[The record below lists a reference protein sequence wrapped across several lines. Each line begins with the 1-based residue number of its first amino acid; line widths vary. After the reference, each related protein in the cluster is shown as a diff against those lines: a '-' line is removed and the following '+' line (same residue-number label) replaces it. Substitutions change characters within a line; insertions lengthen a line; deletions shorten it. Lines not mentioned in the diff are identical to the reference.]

1 MHVFFATG
9 RVLPRRIEFMSE
21 YQESNPT
28 VVAGT
33 PRWVGL
39 AVAVLGALSLVGLGI
54 GWSAINH
61 SNSVEKSTQTALKQQ
76 NDAFGQRLS
85 KTEDENQQL
94 QSDLKVV
101 TDKLNVTQSELIAA
115 RKQNKMAA
123 VTYSKKLNE
132 LGSNVN
138 AQLATKAN
146 SDDVNKL
153 GGDVTGVKTDLD
165 ATKNSIQ
172 MARSEMGTLI
182 ARNHDEIDELRRM
195 GQRDYYEF
203 TVTRKAGA
211 QKVGTI
217 QVQLRDTNT
226 KKNQFTIYVLADDQS
241 FEKKNRSV
249 NEPIFFYT
257 GGTRQAVEL
266 VINKVSKSAATG
278 YLSVP
283 KAGASAFL
291 FILMRIRCLFGL
303 SQLRVLDTPFRLCQ
317 ANAWP
322 WAESKGR
329 VVFGGS

>member
-1 MHVFFATG
+1 
-9 RVLPRRIEFMSE
+9 MSE
-21 YQESNPT
+21 FQDSAIAHT
-28 VVAGT
+28 TGT

-39 AVAVLGALSLVGLGI
+39 AVAILGGISLISLGI
-54 GWSAINH
+54 GWSALNQAR
-61 SNSVEKSTQTALKQQ
+61 SVEQSTQASVKQSNEAL
-76 NDAFGQRLS
+76 AQRLA
-85 KTEDENQQL
+85 KADEVNQQL
-94 QSDLKVV
+94 QSDVKDV
-101 TDKLNVTQSELIAA
+101 TDKLNLTQGELITA
-115 RKQNKMAA
+115 RKQNHKATTAVDQKVTNLATSVKAELAA
-123 VTYSKKLNE
+123 KANADDVSKLN
-132 LGSNVN
+132 
-138 AQLATKAN
+138 
-146 SDDVNKL
+146 
-153 GGDVTGVKTDLD
+153 GDVTGVKTDLD

-226 KKNQFTIYVLADDQS
+226 KKNQFTIYVLADDKS

-266 VINKVSKSAATG
+266 VINKVSKSTATG

-283 KAGASAFL
+283 KAGPSTAS
-291 FILMRIRCLFGL
+291 
-303 SQLRVLDTPFRLCQ
+303 SSNT
-317 ANAWP
+317 
-322 WAESKGR
+322 
-329 VVFGGS
+329 GSGQ